1 MTIHEKLL
9 AIQSSLSVPKG
20 QMNKFGGYKYRS
32 CEDIL
37 EALKPLLK
45 QNGLVLT
52 LTDEIYFVSGGQAQ
66 AVTVKE
72 YSDKAKGTIERT
84 QIIGGDRFYVKATAT
99 LGDGENDVIVNAY
112 AREEQDK
119 RGMDGSQITG
129 AASSYARK
137 YALNGLFCIDDTKD
151 ADATNKHDK
160 DEEPKPKSIP
170 RKVAPADDEAGG
182 AVIKDEKQFM
192 DADEIKEVQKQRI
205 KDLLVSF
212 GQEGLTKAEAK
223 AFIKEQTQLD
233 ISKDDW
239 ATIITRLEAT
249 LDDTDPLAEA
259 LKA

>member
-1 MTIHEKLL
+1 MKLL
-9 AIQSSLSVPKG
+9 TDIQQKLKAPKG
-20 QMNKFGGYKYRS
+20 QRNTFGNYNYRS

-37 EALKPLLK
+37 EAVKPLLGK
-45 QNGLVLT
+45 DGALT
-52 LTDEIYFVSGGQAQ
+52 LSDEIVMLG
-66 AVTVKE
+66 E
-72 YSDKAKGTIERT
+72 
-84 QIIGGDRFYVKATAT
+84 RFYVKATAI
-99 LGDGENDVIVNAY
+99 LNDGKESVSVTAF
-112 AREEQDK
+112 ARESLEK
-119 RGMDGSQITG
+119 KGMDTAQITG

-137 YALNGLFCIDDTKD
+137 YALNGLFLIDDTKD
-151 ADATNKHDK
+151 ADGQDNTEKGEAM
-160 DEEPKPKSIP
+160 KPYKVP

>member
-1 MTIHEKLL
+1 
-9 AIQSSLSVPKG
+9 
-20 QMNKFGGYKYRS
+20 MNKFGGYKYRS

-151 ADATNKHDK
+151 ADATNKHDN
-160 DEEPKPKSIP
+160 
-170 RKVAPADDEAGG
+170 DEAPIKPAKTPIDKPASKYQLENI
-182 AVIKDEKQFM
+182 AVLC
-192 DADEIKEVQKQRI
+192 KELKAEVKT
-205 KDLLVSF
+205 
-212 GQEGLTKAEAK
+212 EGLTYQQATVLTNQLIGKKRELDR
-223 AFIKEQTQLD
+223 QLD
-233 ISKDDW
+233 SIASKS
-239 ATIITRLEAT
+239 
-249 LDDTDPLAEA
+249 
-259 LKA
+259 